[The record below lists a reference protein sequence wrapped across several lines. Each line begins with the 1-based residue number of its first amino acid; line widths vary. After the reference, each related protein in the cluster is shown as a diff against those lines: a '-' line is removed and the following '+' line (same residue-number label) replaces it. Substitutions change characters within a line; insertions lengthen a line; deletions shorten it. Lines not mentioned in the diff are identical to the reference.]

1 MKMDPIPE
9 NDADTLRSEYD
20 LSQLKGGV
28 RGKYFDAFQA
38 GTNLVRLSPD
48 VAAAFPTS
56 DAVNQALRLLVK
68 LAKQQVRAP

>member
-1 MKMDPIPE
+1 MSSSD
-9 NDADTLRSEYD
+9 DSTLRDEYD

-28 RGKYFDAFQA
+28 RGTYYNRYQA

-56 DAVNQALRLLVK
+56 DSVNQALRLLVQ
-68 LAKQQVRAP
+68 LAKQQVSTS